1 MTTTTTTRAGA
12 RAWLGLSVLA
22 LATLLLA
29 VDNTVL
35 VLALPHLAADLDPSA
50 TELLWIT
57 DVYGFMIAGFI
68 ITMGSLGDRIGRRRL
83 LLAGATAF
91 AAASALAAYSTT
103 TEMLIAARVLLGI
116 SGAAIGPTALALV
129 AGLFADARQRAMAIG
144 VFTACFMGG
153 AAAGPVIGGFL
164 LETFWWG
171 SVFLMGV
178 PVMVLVVAGG
188 LILLPEAAAEGSGRL
203 DPASVAMSLAAIL
216 PVVYGLKELADDPA
230 RVAAYAAIV
239 IGAVFG
245 VAFVRRQRRLAE
257 PLVDLRLF
265 GNRSFSAALAIMA
278 VAMVVQGGVYLFM
291 SQHLQLVEGLSPL
304 AAGLWMAV
312 PALGLVAG
320 SLAAPVVAGVFRPGL
335 VVGAGLVASAAGF
348 AVVVAGDGLGWLVT
362 GVTVAFLG
370 MAPVGALGLD
380 LVVGSAPPERAGSA
394 SAMAESGGELGIALG
409 IALLGSVGTAVY
421 GSAVTSPQAGDS
433 LSEAL
438 DAADDLPPG
447 PAAALVAEAQAAFNQ
462 GLLAVAALSAVLV
475 LGLAVAAVT
484 LLRHLRPIGKTET
497 ALGDSAENAGNL

>member
-1 MTTTTTTRAGA
+1 MTTTMTTTRAGG

-35 VLALPHLAADLDPSA
+35 VLALPHLAADLNPSA

-57 DVYGFMIAGFI
+57 DVYGFMIAGFM

-83 LLAGATAF
+83 LLIGAAAF
-91 AAASALAAYSTT
+91 AAASVVAAYSTT
-103 TEMLIAARVLLGI
+103 TTMLIAARVLLGVA
-116 SGAAIGPTALALV
+116 GAAMGPSALALV

-164 LETFWWG
+164 LENFWWG

-178 PVMVLVVAGG
+178 PVMALVVVGG
-188 LILLPEAAAEGSGRL
+188 LALLPETAAEGAGRL
-203 DPASVAMSLAAIL
+203 DPASVAMSMAAIL
-216 PVVYGLKELADDPA
+216 PVVYGLKELADDP
-230 RVAAYAAIV
+230 RQVAAYAALV
-239 IGAVFG
+239 VGLAFC

-265 GNRSFSAALAIMA
+265 ANRSFSAALLIMA
-278 VAMVVQGGVYLFM
+278 LAMVVQGGVYLFV

-304 AAGLWMAV
+304 VAGLWMAV
-312 PALGLVAG
+312 PALALVGG
-320 SLAAPVVAGVFRPGL
+320 SLAAPVIAGAFRPGL
-335 VVGAGLVASAAGF
+335 VAGVGLIVSAAGF
-348 AVVVAGDGLGWLVT
+348 ALVMAGDGLGMLVT
-362 GVTVAFLG
+362 GVTIAFLG

-380 LVVGSAPPERAGSA
+380 LIVGSAPPERSGSA
-394 SAMAESGGELGIALG
+394 SALAECGGELGVALG
-409 IALLGSVGTAVY
+409 IALLGSVGNAVY
-421 GSAVTSPQAGDS
+421 GGLVTSPRAGDS

-438 DAADDLPPG
+438 AAAAGLPPG
-447 PAAALVAEAQAAFNQ
+447 PAAALVAEAQAAF
-462 GLLAVAALSAVLV
+462 GHSLLVVTAVSAVLV
-475 LGLAVAAVT
+475 LGLAVTSMT
-484 LLRHLRPIGKTET
+484 LLRHLRPIGQEKR
-497 ALGDSAENAGNL
+497 